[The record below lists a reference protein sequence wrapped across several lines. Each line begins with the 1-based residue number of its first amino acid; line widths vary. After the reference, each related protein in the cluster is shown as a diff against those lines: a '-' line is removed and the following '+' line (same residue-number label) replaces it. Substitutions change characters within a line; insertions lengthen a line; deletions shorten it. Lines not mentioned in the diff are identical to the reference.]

1 MAVVCWLLQAYFY
14 AIFLRIILSWFPVA
28 PGGFVAALNSALY
41 TVTEPVLGPLRRSI
55 PPLRIG
61 MMGLDLSPIIVI
73 VGIRLL
79 LGFLGC

>member
-28 PGGFVAALNSALY
+28 PGGFVAALSSALY